1 MGTQDPT
8 SPKRDTYTPPILAQA
23 LDYIFTEEDELIEDV
38 DYLPPLAKRYHACL
52 AFHYVLGEAV
62 RNEPVE
68 KLN

>member
-8 SPKRDTYTPPILAQA
+8 SPKRDTYPPILAQA

-38 DYLPPLAKRYHACL
+38 DYLPPLAKSDHA
-52 AFHYVLGEAV
+52 YVLGEAV